1 LNPLTRET
9 PPEEESDM
17 NLLVLGGTGFL
28 SGTVVREALATGHRV
43 SIVTRGRR
51 PAPPG
56 VEALVADR
64 SDRAAL
70 AGALG
75 GRAFDAVIDCI
86 GFKVEDAAQDL
97 ELFAGRAGHLV
108 FISTDFVYGGEP
120 RRLPLPED
128 APTEALN
135 GYGRNKRACE
145 ELLLREGPGRGLS
158 VTALRPPHILG
169 AGSHLGTG
177 SLQGR
182 DPMLLGRLRHGAP
195 LVLLDGGALLIQP
208 VSATDVARAALA
220 SIAAPAGNA
229 NKPAG
234 RTQPSNNPRGAVY
247 NIAGPDGVTTERYYE
262 TIADL
267 LGVSVRILS
276 LPARLWV
283 AARPDRDPFAQHR
296 LYSTAA
302 LTRDTGFRPEIS
314 LEAML
319 RETIAWLQQS
329 GAAQPYVASPVE
341 DAMIAQLLAGEAELA
356 ALLGAA

>member
-1 LNPLTRET
+1 
-9 PPEEESDM
+9 M

-28 SGTVVREALATGHRV
+28 SGTVVREALAAGYRV
-43 SIVTRGRR
+43 TIVTRGRR
-51 PAPPG
+51 PPPPG
-56 VEALVADR
+56 VEVLAADR
-64 SDRAAL
+64 SHTPAL
-70 AGALG
+70 AAALG
-75 GRAFDAVIDCI
+75 GLTFDAVIDCI

-108 FISTDFVYGGEP
+108 FISTDFVYAGEP
-120 RRLPLPED
+120 RRLPLCED
-128 APTEALN
+128 APTAALN
-135 GYGRNKRACE
+135 SYGQNKRACE
-145 ELLLREGPGRGLS
+145 ELLLREGPGRGLG

-195 LVLLDGGALLIQP
+195 VVLLDGGALLIQP

-220 SIAAPAGNA
+220 SIAAASRGSHPAGVA
-229 NKPAG
+229 SASGGVPA
-234 RTQPSNNPRGAVY
+234 AVY
-247 NIAGPDGVTTERYYE
+247 NIAGPDGVTTQRYYE
-262 TIADL
+262 IIASV
-267 LGVSVRILS
+267 LGVGLQTLS
-276 LPARLWV
+276 LSSRLW
-283 AARPDRDPFAQHR
+283 AGARPDRAPFAQHR

-319 RETIAWLQQS
+319 RETMETLEQT
-329 GAAQPYVASPVE
+329 GAAEPYTANLAE
-341 DAMIAQLLAGEAELA
+341 DALIAQLLTGETELT